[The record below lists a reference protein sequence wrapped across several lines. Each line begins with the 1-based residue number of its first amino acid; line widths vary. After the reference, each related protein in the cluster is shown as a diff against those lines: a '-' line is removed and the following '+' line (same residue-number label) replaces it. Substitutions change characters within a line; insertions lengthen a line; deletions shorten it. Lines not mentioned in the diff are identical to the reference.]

1 MLLAKKLIDKAKAS
15 EQTQLN
21 FKHLKLKDYLK
32 NTPKVAYQKR
42 SGSKNETHF
51 EMLKKLELK
60 EKDHVMLKK
69 YCNKKKN

>member
-1 MLLAKKLIDKAKAS
+1 MRKR
-15 EQTQLN
+15 QGRTQLN

-42 SGSKNETHF
+42 SRGKNETHF

-60 EKDHVMLKK
+60 EKDHVMLK
-69 YCNKKKN
+69 NTAKKKN